1 MRRSLS
7 GAPSTLGSVP
17 ADRIHLVRHGE
28 VNNPERIL
36 YGTLDGYGLTARGHE
51 MAAAVAEYLAPFS
64 VSRIVSSPLQRTI
77 ETAAPLVEKTGLL
90 LDIDERVIEGDN
102 AFQGTR
108 VTAKRLLVTPRLWP
122 LLRNPLRPSW
132 GEPYRSI
139 VARMMEAI
147 DDVWG
152 SVDSGDVVVFSHQLP
167 IWMVHSHV
175 VGKPL
180 PHLPSRRRCTL
191 GSVTSL
197 AREVG
202 KWREVDYQE
211 PAKHL
216 LAGAVDLGAV

>member
-51 MAAAVAEYLAPFS
+51 MATAVAQYLAPFP
-64 VSRIVSSPLQRTI
+64 VSRIVSSPLQRTR
-77 ETAAPLVEKTGLL
+77 ETAGPLVEKTGLPP
-90 LDIDERVIEGDN
+90 DIDERVIEGDN

-108 VTAKRLLVTPRLWP
+108 VTAKGLVSNPRLWP

-132 GEPYRSI
+132 GEPYMHI
-139 VARMMEAI
+139 VARMMDAI
-147 DDVWG
+147 DDAWG
-152 SVDSGDVVVFSHQLP
+152 SVDSGDVVVFTHQLP

-175 VGKPL
+175 AGKPL

-191 GSVTSL
+191 GSVTSFV
-197 AREVG
+197 REAG

-216 LAGAVDLGAV
+216 LVGAVDLGAV

>member
-7 GAPSTLGSVP
+7 VAPSTLGAVP
-17 ADRIHLVRHGE
+17 ADRIRLVRHGE

-36 YGTLDGYGLTARGHE
+36 YGTLDGYGLTARGQE
-51 MAAAVAEYLAPFS
+51 MAVAVADYFGAFP
-64 VSRIVSSPLQRTI
+64 VSRIASSPLQRTI
-77 ETAAPLVEKTGLL
+77 ETAGPLVEKTGLP
-90 LDIDERVIEGDN
+90 LDVDERVIEGDN

-108 VTAKRLLVTPRLWP
+108 VTAKRLVSTPRLWP
-122 LLRNPLRPSW
+122 LLHNPIRPSW
-132 GEPYRSI
+132 GEPYKHI
-139 VARMMEAI
+139 LARMMDAI
-147 DDVWG
+147 DDAWG
-152 SVDSGDVVVFSHQLP
+152 SVDSGDVVVFTHQLP

-180 PHLPSRRRCTL
+180 PHLPSHRRCTL

-197 AREVG
+197 AREAG

-211 PAKHL
+211 PAKPL

>member
-7 GAPSTLGSVP
+7 GAPSTLGFVP

-51 MAAAVAEYLAPFS
+51 MAVAVAEYFAPFP
-64 VSRIVSSPLQRTI
+64 VSRIVSSPLQRTR
-77 ETAAPLVEKTGLL
+77 ETAALLLEKTGLP

-108 VTAKRLLVTPRLWP
+108 VTAMRLVSNPQLWP

-132 GEPYRSI
+132 GEPYRHI
-139 VARMMEAI
+139 AARMMEAI
-147 DDVWG
+147 NDAWG
-152 SVDSGDVVVFSHQLP
+152 SVKSGDVVVVTHQLP

-175 VGKPL
+175 AGKPL

-191 GSVTSL
+191 GSVTSF
-197 AREVG
+197 AREAG
-202 KWREVDYQE
+202 EWREVDYQE

-216 LAGAVDLGAV
+216 LVGAVDLGAV

>member
-7 GAPSTLGSVP
+7 GAPSTMGSVS

-51 MAAAVAEYLAPFS
+51 MATAVAEYLADFP
-64 VSRIVSSPLQRTI
+64 VSRIVSSPLQRTR
-77 ETAAPLVEKTGLL
+77 ETAGPLVEKTGLP
-90 LDIDERVIEGDN
+90 LDDDERVIEGDN

-108 VTAKRLLVTPRLWP
+108 VTAKRLVRDPRLWP

-139 VARMMEAI
+139 VARMMDAI
-147 DDVWG
+147 DDAWG
-152 SVDSGDVVVFSHQLP
+152 SVDSGDVAVFTHQLP

-175 VGKPL
+175 AGKSL

-197 AREVG
+197 ARVAG
-202 KWREVDYQE
+202 RWREVDYQE
-211 PAKHL
+211 PAKYL
-216 LAGAVDLGAV
+216 LVGAVDLGAV

>member
-28 VNNPERIL
+28 VDNPERIL

-51 MAAAVAEYLAPFS
+51 MATAVAEYLVDFP
-64 VSRIVSSPLQRTI
+64 VSRIVSSPLQRTR
-77 ETAAPLVEKTGLL
+77 ETAGPLVEKTGLP
-90 LDIDERVIEGDN
+90 LDVDERVIEGDN

-108 VTAKRLLVTPRLWP
+108 VTAKRLLGTPRLWP

-132 GEPYRSI
+132 GEPYKNI

-147 DDVWG
+147 DDACA
-152 SVDSGDVVVFSHQLP
+152 SVEAGDVAVFTHQLP

-175 VGKPL
+175 AGKSL

-191 GSVTSL
+191 GSVTSFVRD
-197 AREVG
+197 AG

-216 LAGAVDLGAV
+216 LVGAVDLGAV

>member
-7 GAPSTLGSVP
+7 GAPSTLSAVP

-51 MAAAVAEYLAPFS
+51 MATAVAQYLAPFS
-64 VSRIVSSPLQRTI
+64 VVKIVSSPLQRTK
-77 ETAAPLVEKTGLL
+77 ETAAPLVDQTGLP
-90 LDIDERVIEGDN
+90 LDIDERVVEGDN

-108 VTAKRLLVTPRLWP
+108 VTAKRLIGAPRLWP

-147 DDVWG
+147 DDAWG
-152 SVDSGDVVVFSHQLP
+152 SVESGDVVVFTHQLP

-175 VGKPL
+175 AGKPL
-180 PHLPSRRRCTL
+180 PHLPSHRRCTL

-197 AREVG
+197 AREAG

-216 LAGAVDLGAV
+216 LVGAVDLGAV

>member
-1 MRRSLS
+1 MGRSLS
-7 GAPSTLGSVP
+7 GPPSTLGTVP

-51 MAAAVAEYLAPFS
+51 MATAVADYLAPFP
-64 VSRIVSSPLQRTI
+64 VSRIVSSPLQRTR

-90 LDIDERVIEGDN
+90 LDIDHRVVEGDN

-108 VTAKRLLVTPRLWP
+108 VTAKRLLGTPRLWP

-132 GEPYRSI
+132 GEPYKNI

-147 DDVWG
+147 DDAWG
-152 SVDSGDVVVFSHQLP
+152 SVDSGHAVVFTHQLP

-197 AREVG
+197 VREAG
-202 KWREVDYQE
+202 KWREADYQE

>member
-1 MRRSLS
+1 MSL
-7 GAPSTLGSVP
+7 
-17 ADRIHLVRHGE
+17 
-28 VNNPERIL
+28 
-36 YGTLDGYGLTARGHE
+36 
-51 MAAAVAEYLAPFS
+51 AVAEYLAHFS
-64 VSRIVSSPLQRTI
+64 VSRIVSSPLQRTR
-77 ETAAPLVEKTGLL
+77 ETAGPLVEMTGLP

-108 VTAKRLLVTPRLWP
+108 VTAKRLLGTPRLWP

-152 SVDSGDVVVFSHQLP
+152 SAESGDVVVFSHQLP

-175 VGKPL
+175 VGKSL

-197 AREVG
+197 AREAG
-202 KWREVDYQE
+202 KWREIDYQE

-216 LAGAVDLGAV
+216 LVGAVDLGAV

>member
-1 MRRSLS
+1 
-7 GAPSTLGSVP
+7 
-17 ADRIHLVRHGE
+17 
-28 VNNPERIL
+28 
-36 YGTLDGYGLTARGHE
+36 
-51 MAAAVAEYLAPFS
+51 MATAVAEYLAPFS
-64 VSRIVSSPLQRTI
+64 VVKIVSSPLQRTK
-77 ETAAPLVEKTGLL
+77 ETARPLLEKTGLP

-108 VTAKRLLVTPRLWP
+108 VTAKRLVSNPRLWP

-139 VARMMEAI
+139 AARMMEAI
-147 DDVWG
+147 DDAWG
-152 SVDSGDVVVFSHQLP
+152 SVDSGDVVLVTHQLP

-175 VGKPL
+175 AGKSL

-197 AREVG
+197 AREAG

>member
-36 YGTLDGYGLTARGHE
+36 YGTLDGYGLTPRGHE
-51 MAAAVAEYLAPFS
+51 MSLAVAEYLADFP
-64 VSRIVSSPLQRTI
+64 VSRIVSSPLQRTR
-77 ETAAPLVEKTGLL
+77 ETAGPLVEKTGLP
-90 LDIDERVIEGDN
+90 LDVDERVIEGDN

-108 VTAKRLLVTPRLWP
+108 VTVKRLVSNPRLWP

-132 GEPYRSI
+132 GEPFRSI

-147 DDVWG
+147 DDAWD
-152 SVDSGDVVVFSHQLP
+152 SVEEGDVVVLSHQLP

-180 PHLPSRRRCTL
+180 PHLPTRRRCTL

-197 AREVG
+197 AREAG

-216 LAGAVDLGAV
+216 LVGAVDLGAV

>member
-28 VNNPERIL
+28 VDNPERIL
-36 YGTLDGYGLTARGHE
+36 YGTLDGYGLTSRGLE
-51 MAAAVAEYLAPFS
+51 MARAAADYLGAFS
-64 VSRIVSSPLQRTI
+64 VSRIVSSPLQRTK
-77 ETAAPLVEKTGLL
+77 ETAGPLVEMTGLP

-102 AFQGTR
+102 AFQGTK
-108 VTAKRLLVTPRLWP
+108 VSAKRLLSNPRLWP

-132 GEPYRSI
+132 GEPYKHI

-147 DDVWG
+147 DDARG
-152 SVDSGDVVVFSHQLP
+152 SVDSGDVVVFTHQLP

-175 VGKPL
+175 AGKAL

-197 AREVG
+197 VREEG

-216 LAGAVDLGAV
+216 LVGAIDLGAV

>member
-64 VSRIVSSPLQRTI
+64 VSRIVSSPLQRTR
-77 ETAAPLVEKTGLL
+77 ETAGPLVEMTGLP

-108 VTAKRLLVTPRLWP
+108 VTVKRLVSNPRLWP
-122 LLRNPLRPSW
+122 LLRNPIRPSW
-132 GEPYRSI
+132 GEPYRHI

-147 DDVWG
+147 DDAGG
-152 SVDSGDVVVFSHQLP
+152 SVESGDVVIFTHQLP
-167 IWMVHSHV
+167 IWMVHSRV

-197 AREVG
+197 AREAG
-202 KWREVDYQE
+202 KWREIDYQE

-216 LAGAVDLGAV
+216 LVGAVDLGAV